1 MESIDIIMPTYN
13 CEKYIKDAI
22 QSVKN
27 QTYKNWKLIII
38 DDASTDNT
46 IKEIEKN
53 IKKIEA
59 KTLLIKL
66 HNHVG
71 VAEARNIEI
80 NESKSKYIAF
90 LDADDIWEKNK
101 LEEQINFMKSNNY
114 VFTYTS
120 YTYLKNNKQKQ
131 VKCFPNKLE
140 YKQALG
146 NTFILT
152 STVILDT
159 EKIDKKLIKM
169 PNVESEDTATWWK
182 ILKKGNIAYGLN
194 KNLTIYRIT
203 PNGLSSNKFKNIKRT
218 WNLYRKQENLTII
231 KSMYYFIN
239 YIFHATIKRII

>member
-53 IKKIEA
+53 IKEIEA
-59 KTLLIKL
+59 KTLLIKS

-71 VAEARNIEI
+71 VAETRNIGI

-101 LEEQINFMKSNNY
+101 LEEQINFMKSDNY

-140 YKQALG
+140 YKRALG

-152 STVILDT
+152 STVMIDT

-203 PNGLSSNKFKNIKRT
+203 PNGLSSNKFRNIKRT

-231 KSMYYFIN
+231 KSIYYFIN
-239 YIFHATIKRII
+239 YVFHATIKRVI

>member
-27 QTYKNWKLIII
+27 QTYKNWRLIII

-53 IKKIEA
+53 IKEIETKI
-59 KTLLIKL
+59 LLIKA

-71 VAEARNIEI
+71 VAETRNIGI

-90 LDADDIWEKNK
+90 LDADDIWGKNK
-101 LEEQINFMKSNNY
+101 LEEQINFMKKNNY

-131 VKCFPNKLE
+131 VKYFPEKLE
-140 YKQALG
+140 YK
-146 NTFILT
+146 
-152 STVILDT
+152 
-159 EKIDKKLIKM
+159 
-169 PNVESEDTATWWK
+169 
-182 ILKKGNIAYGLN
+182 
-194 KNLTIYRIT
+194 
-203 PNGLSSNKFKNIKRT
+203 
-218 WNLYRKQENLTII
+218 
-231 KSMYYFIN
+231 
-239 YIFHATIKRII
+239 